1 MYIAQQRSHFPS
13 FTPFRSSMKR
23 SPPNNFDLIARSFD
37 DNLLRRL
44 KPLTP
49 NSPDT
54 PSFNFSLSW
63 LSQAVDFLSATHAEA
78 HALIANLRPSPHDSK
93 TSPSYLDGSLQILD
107 ACNSISHEIE
117 RLRQRRLLINFVL
130 QLLEFSGDGC
140 RLPASEKLR
149 RAWDLLSDR
158 ENKPSRKRR
167 TLIDSKVPEASI
179 GDLVPS
185 RGKIS
190 SAGEVIRRTICAV
203 GVVTAFFAGVAAAA
217 LSGEDAAA
225 IGVPAE
231 FVWAESLREIGSAVG
246 VPAEVGDVEER
257 VRVLRDVINKGFK
270 VKEDQEGGENVVK
283 ELVNAVKEV
292 EAVMGRFSD
301 GLDRLADGV
310 NGTFR
315 RVLCSR
321 NGMLEEEYRKGH
333 GSCDEKE
340 TQM

>member
-1 MYIAQQRSHFPS
+1 
-13 FTPFRSSMKR
+13 MKR
-23 SPPNNFDLIARSFD
+23 SLPNNFDLIARSFD

-44 KPLTP
+44 KPLTPP

-93 TSPSYLDGSLQILD
+93 SSPSYLDGSLKILD

-149 RAWDLLSDR
+149 KAWDLLSDR

-190 SAGEVIRRTICAV
+190 SAGEVIRRAICAV

-225 IGVPAE
+225 VGVPAE

-246 VPAEVGDVEER
+246 VPAEVGEVEER
-257 VRVLRDVINKGFK
+257 VRVLRDVINKGVK
-270 VKEDQEGGENVVK
+270 VKEDQEGSENVVK

-292 EAVMGRFSD
+292 EAAMGRFSD

-315 RVLCSR
+315 RVLCNR
-321 NGMLEEEYRKGH
+321 NGMLEEYRKGH